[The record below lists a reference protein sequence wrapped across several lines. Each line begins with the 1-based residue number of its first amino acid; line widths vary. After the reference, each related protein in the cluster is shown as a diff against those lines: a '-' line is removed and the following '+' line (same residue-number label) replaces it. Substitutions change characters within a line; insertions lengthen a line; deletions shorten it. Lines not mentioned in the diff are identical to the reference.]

1 MTDFSRQQVKQI
13 RLLLARAPSHAGER
27 SAEGF
32 LLQYVLFEALLKTV
46 LRYFRESNGRPVK
59 KSISAPESMQ
69 LTSVKKSMFHFSVAV
84 HPEVME
90 RLLDSGLRKRG
101 SKSARWLRNGLV
113 HLWDANDAKE
123 VIDRI
128 DHLNRDLLAVITAV
142 EMKVSCIK
150 SGE

>member
-1 MTDFSRQQVKQI
+1 MSSFSWQQVKQI
-13 RLLLARAPSHAGER
+13 RQLLARAPAHAGER

-59 KSISAPESMQ
+59 KLTSAPESMQ
-69 LTSVKKSMFHFSVAV
+69 LTSVKKSLLHFSVVV
-84 HPEVME
+84 HPAVMA
-90 RLLDSGLRKRG
+90 RLLDSTLRKRG
-101 SKSARWLRNGLV
+101 TKSARLLRNGLV

-123 VIDRI
+123 VVDRV

-142 EMKVSCIK
+142 EIKVSLLEK
-150 SGE
+150 RE